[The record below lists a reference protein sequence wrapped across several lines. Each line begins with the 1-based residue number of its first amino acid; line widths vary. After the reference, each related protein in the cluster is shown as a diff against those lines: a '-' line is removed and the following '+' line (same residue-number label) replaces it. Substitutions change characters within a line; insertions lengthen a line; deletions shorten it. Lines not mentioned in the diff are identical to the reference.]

1 MKLSPLARRA
11 VFYLVLFVLYIGL
24 KAVAQA
30 EALLSIGS
38 NAPSLNISDWL
49 QQGQGKYPKVTR
61 FEPGNVYVVE
71 FWATWCGPC
80 IQSMPHLAKLQEEY
94 ADRKVQIISVSD
106 ESVEEVNEFLKRPA
120 GKKDGEAITF
130 DQLTSV
136 YCLTTDPDGSTQLA
150 YTRAAKLNGI
160 PCAFIVGKEGKIEW
174 IGHPMEM
181 DDPLLQVVE
190 DRWNREA
197 FAQQYN
203 EEKGLES
210 LKEMLAELLQD
221 PNESNPSAKKIDAAF
236 GMIDEFQKKL
246 KTPSIIKQARFL
258 KFDLL
263 IQFRSDAPETVEVGR
278 EVFKDFSARPIEL
291 HSLTWGIYEFANA
304 GHLKNLKIVE
314 EALKATEAVLPKV
327 PAEQRGTV
335 LDTIAHLQYKVG
347 DIEAALKSAREAAKV
362 PDATP
367 DIGIFVSQ
375 LEAELKKKND
385 ASR

>member
-1 MKLSPLARRA
+1 MKRFPFIRRA
-11 VFYLVLFVLYIGL
+11 VVLAILSLVCIRLHAPVR
-24 KAVAQA
+24 A

-38 NAPSLNISDWL
+38 KAPSLNISDWI
-49 QQGQGKYPKVTR
+49 QQGEGKYPEVTS
-61 FEPGNVYVVE
+61 FEAGNVYVVE

-106 ESVEEVNEFLKRPA
+106 ESVEEVKEFLKRQA
-120 GKKDGEAITF
+120 GNKEGEPITF
-130 DQLTSV
+130 EKLTSV
-136 YCLTTDPDGSTQLA
+136 YCLTTDPDGSTQLT
-150 YTRAAKLNGI
+150 YTRAAKINGI
-160 PCAFIVGKEGKIEW
+160 PCAFLVGKDGKIEW

-181 DDPLLQVVE
+181 DEPLLQVVE
-190 DRWNREA
+190 DRWNRDE

-210 LKEMLAELLQD
+210 LKEDLAELLQ
-221 PNESNPSAKKIDAAF
+221 NSGESDPSAKNIDAAF

-246 KTPSIIKQARFL
+246 KTPSIVKQARFL

-263 IQFRSDAPETVEVGR
+263 IQFRSEAPEAIEVGR

-304 GHLKNLKIVE
+304 GQIKNPQLVV
-314 EALKATEAVLPKV
+314 EALKATEAVLPRV
-327 PAEQRGTV
+327 PPQQRGTV

-347 DIEAALKSAREAAKV
+347 DIESALKSAREAAEA
-362 PDATP
+362 PDATA

-375 LEAELKKKND
+375 LEAELKKKQGK
-385 ASR
+385 